1 MDAQEA
7 LKDELQ
13 KMKSD
18 ETKYGY
24 ESTNMFKF
32 DDVDQDKI
40 MEGLTGDE
48 GQKLAE
54 NMIDSMSSLQTKEDL
69 QLSKKKKKAKG
80 RKHRKKRGRYHY
92 GRN

>member
-48 GQKLAE
+48 G
-54 NMIDSMSSLQTKEDL
+54 
-69 QLSKKKKKAKG
+69 
-80 RKHRKKRGRYHY
+80 
-92 GRN
+92 